1 MLKKVLTLYF
11 SSDILISRKEEI
23 VMKKEEIDPQ
33 VKLEIAFYNF
43 TEAIKESVDKLKEK
57 SKGDK

>member
-33 VKLEIAFYNF
+33 VKLEITFYNF

>member
-1 MLKKVLTLYF
+1 
-11 SSDILISRKEEI
+11 
-23 VMKKEEIDPQ
+23 MKKEEIDPQ
-33 VKLEIAFYNF
+33 VRLEIAFYNF